1 MATRP
6 LLSRK
11 TKHITVKV
19 QWLRELVALAVV
31 LLIECPTSL
40 QIADCLTKNQGKTL
54 FLAQRPFA
62 LGYALW
68 IPPTP
73 RPDLRRFD
81 NALGGAA
88 PLMSL
93 AAPTSRRR
101 TRQLTL
107 RWLSPSI
114 ACGRRQEYYTL
125 CRPPITWGGAP
136 VAHASACCFHSFVF
150 FRFETVICTA
160 RTAPFCQNRF
170 FFTGL
175 YFLSLATRI
184 IFYMYCLLYV
194 LYINGSVSFALG
206 TAPRAIMFASWCPGA
221 PRGALE

>member
-1 MATRP
+1 VVHFLRAIGCPQGIVPVYEDNTTAISMATRP

-31 LLIECPTSL
+31 LLIECPTTL

-88 PLMSL
+88 T
-93 AAPTSRRR
+93 ADVA
-101 TRQLTL
+101 
-107 RWLSPSI
+107 
-114 ACGRRQEYYTL
+114 
-125 CRPPITWGGAP
+125 GGAD
-136 VAHASACCFHSFVF
+136 
-150 FRFETVICTA
+150 E
-160 RTAPFCQNRF
+160 
-170 FFTGL
+170 
-175 YFLSLATRI
+175 
-184 IFYMYCLLYV
+184 
-194 LYINGSVSFALG
+194 
-206 TAPRAIMFASWCPGA
+206 
-221 PRGALE
+221 